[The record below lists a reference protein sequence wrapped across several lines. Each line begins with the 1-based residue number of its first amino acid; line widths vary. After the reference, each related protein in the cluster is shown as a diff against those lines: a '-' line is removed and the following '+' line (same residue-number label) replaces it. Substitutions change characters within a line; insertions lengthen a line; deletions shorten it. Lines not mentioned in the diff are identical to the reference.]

1 MANSINSLVLSYT
14 CIFLTGC
21 IIQPLYKKADSHM
34 SEVSQKN
41 AINLEIQCSKIP
53 LKVCSRFKSQ
63 LAYKM
68 NSTHI
73 KQLQKL
79 HITLTFTTGDIA
91 ISDKATTFRKQSQL
105 KAEGYSRWNK
115 NLTGSQYHS
124 YDIPIGITKVS
135 SFGVDPQMEW
145 ASHMAE
151 ESRLMMLVD
160 PLVNQIIQ
168 NLNMKRD
175 LVQRN

>member
-1 MANSINSLVLSYT
+1 MANSINSFILFYI
-14 CIFLTGC
+14 CIFLTSC
-21 IIQPLYKKADSHM
+21 TIQPLYKKTEFYI
-34 SEVSQKN
+34 SEHSQKN
-41 AINLEIQCSKIP
+41 DISLEIQCSKIP

-105 KAEGYSRWNK
+105 KAEGYSRWEK
-115 NLTGSQYHS
+115 DSLESQSNHN
-124 YDIPIGITKVS
+124 YDIPLRLTKVS

-145 ASHMAE
+145 ASHIAE

-175 LVQRN
+175 